1 MAGKLIGLIYF
12 YLISAVSIGLLIYAA
27 FSFATLVINLTQY
40 DKYPLRYGMENCDV
54 DYPQS
59 YVKGPYATPVME
71 QGQIAS
77 ISAKE
82 KQTLKQTC
90 MNQADFDRKQHKLD
104 DIKNSGISALV
115 GLVLFLIH
123 FPQARKMSKI

>member
-27 FSFATLVINLTQY
+27 FSFANLIINLTQY

-59 YVKGPYATPVME
+59 YVKGPYATPVID
-71 QGQIAS
+71 QTQVAS
-77 ISAKE
+77 MSAKE
-82 KQTLKQTC
+82 REVLRQTC
-90 MNQADFDRKQHKLD
+90 INQANYDRKQHKLD
-104 DIKNSGISALV
+104 DIKNSVVATLV
-115 GLVLFLIH
+115 GLVLFAIH
-123 FPQARKMSKI
+123 FPMARKMSKF